1 MTEMTKEMLKK
12 LCKENALYT
21 TPYLNDKLYL
31 HYKGFSE
38 IKNLDEYTGLKALWL
53 EGNGLTKISGLENQ
67 AQLRSLFL
75 HENVIEV
82 MEGLDNLVELDSLN
96 LSKNYIRKIENLSQM
111 KKLTNLNLANNGI
124 KSLEDIEHLLQVP
137 SLQTVDLQHNK
148 IEDANIVDIFAQM
161 PDLRVLYL
169 MGNPAVRKIKNY
181 RKTIVARCKT
191 LKYLDDRP
199 VFDEERRRTDAWS
212 GVLEAGG
219 SMDEAQEA
227 EREELQNIRK
237 EKDAADEKNFKFFE
251 DMMKEGLAIR
261 QQRELEQEQAAG
273 KPAEQPQTN
282 PFTGETIINV
292 PESEVLRQ
300 AREKRWGLHNNENLD
315 VNHVPSAPPTAVSAP
330 VSQGKAV
337 NNNVADNSIFESAD
351 IVEVSNNIMP
361 PPPPQQENA
370 SKSIQMKEPSVPVP
384 PPAKANFKRIEIIE
398 EPDEDESEPPESKA
412 KDQSK
417 TIDLMSLD

>member
-315 VNHVPSAPPTAVSAP
+315 VNHVPSAPPTAVSLAP

-398 EPDEDESEPPESKA
+398 EPDEDESEPESKA